1 MSGIMIVEKTVIA
14 RPVIIKKMSFK
25 EAKEKILEEAIK
37 TEDVELIGALTII
50 LKNLERKRNG

>member
-14 RPVIIKKMSFK
+14 RPVIIKKMNFK